1 MSRARV
7 RMRGLK
13 VCAIGCD
20 GRDAQHLQQQ
30 FARLGVE
37 ASFHEHFPPP
47 AAFEGQQLVIFDGDN
62 SQLFHPTHRLPWPE
76 LPKIVLT
83 AMETPSRLQWIIEQQ
98 ISGYMRKPVRFDGV
112 MTAFTLAL
120 ASDAR
125 QQELTAQLQRQEER
139 LKARRFLFSAQ
150 LLLMQQLELDE
161 DSAYSLLRR
170 MAMQQQKTVEHFSI
184 DLLANRQGYLAL
196 AKTLLAAP
204 GG

>member
-1 MSRARV
+1 MSRAKL

-13 VCAIGCD
+13 VCAIGCN

-37 ASFHEHFPPP
+37 AGFHDDFPPP
-47 AAFEGQQLVIFDGDN
+47 AAFDGQQMILFDGDN
-62 SQLFHPTHRLPWPE
+62 PQLFHPTHRLPWPE

-83 AMETPSRLQWIIEQQ
+83 TMETPSRLQWIIDQQ
-98 ISGYMRKPVRFDGV
+98 ISGYLRKPVRFDGV
-112 MTAFTLAL
+112 MTAITLAL
-120 ASDAR
+120 AFDAR
-125 QQELTAQLQRQEER
+125 QQELTAQLQRQNER

-150 LLLMQQLELDE
+150 LYLMQSLALDE
-161 DSAYSLLRR
+161 ESAWSLLRS

-196 AKTLLAAP
+196 AKTLLSTPDA
-204 GG
+204 